1 MCVRGMFFLETSSA
15 TLFPQIPNSA
25 MGPVP
30 VQAGAFSGRAYPWQ
44 SVGSPYRRH
53 IHGSVK
59 QRVPVGGQVDT
70 DTKSKTDPKD
80 LLQDL
85 KRLREQRARLRA
97 ELTSQ
102 EQKVLAGQV
111 NYAQP
116 GQSSIDSDADPGNK
130 SGNRRTDS
138 ALITRLNALVFV
150 K

>member
-1 MCVRGMFFLETSSA
+1 MCVQSRLFLETSSA
-15 TLFPQIPNSA
+15 ASLRQISNSA

-44 SVGSPYRRH
+44 SIGSPYRRH
-53 IHGSVK
+53 IHASVK
-59 QRVPVGGQVDT
+59 QRVPMGGQVDT
-70 DTKSKTDPKD
+70 GTKSKTVPKD

-111 NYAQP
+111 DSAQP

-130 SGNRRTDS
+130 SGDCR
-138 ALITRLNALVFV
+138 